1 MSKCSCY
8 YDGECWGTRERDLC
22 SCNGNTNKCDF
33 YPEKRNIKTFAV
45 DFDGTLCKNEWPE
58 IGEANEGMIAELI
71 RLRQNGHKII
81 LWTCREGED
90 LDKAVSWC
98 AERGV
103 FFDAINDNLEE
114 HKQRFNGNSRKILAD
129 YYIDDKAI
137 RPLPM

>member
-1 MSKCSCY
+1 M
-8 YDGECWGTRERDLC
+8 TPRV
-22 SCNGNTNKCDF
+22 
-33 YPEKRNIKTFAV
+33 FAV
-45 DFDGTLCKNEWPE
+45 DFDGTLCKNEWPD
-58 IGEANEGMIAELI
+58 IGEANDGMIAELI

-137 RPLPM
+137 WLEGVAHPIFNNKE